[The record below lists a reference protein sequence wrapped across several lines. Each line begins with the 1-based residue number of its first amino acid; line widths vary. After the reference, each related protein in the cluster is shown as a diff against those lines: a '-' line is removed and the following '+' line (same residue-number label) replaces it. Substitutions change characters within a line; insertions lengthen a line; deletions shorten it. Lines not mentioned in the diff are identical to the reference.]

1 MDDEIKN
8 PDGFE
13 ALVKLV
19 IKEQPLSSF
28 APKTGK
34 EIWEKFLRIVF
45 LGGSRSDAEINYL
58 LDVFGKALDLDYVL
72 KTRGE
77 PLEAEL
83 SRIIAA
89 KIKSEKNEHLQNVLQ
104 NLDNELFRII
114 ASLKGAARYFEK
126 TKMSPAVL
134 DKLAVDKEKTWE
146 FINELAEDEDV
157 TNVKFTKVILWLHS
171 VGKAR
176 DFCPPSRQIKDF
188 SNKDLGPYYRF
199 YEDDKYFMERIQE
212 FAGDLKK
219 KIPKAS
225 VYDVSKAIFYYRA
238 CKHMLAN
245 PRGFQPSSLM
255 RFMKKQKLDLKKL
268 AAAFG
273 DVKKREKLAKGL
285 NEAYG

>member
-1 MDDEIKN
+1 MDDEVKI

-19 IKEQPLSSF
+19 IKEQPLASF
-28 APKTGK
+28 SPKTDK

-58 LDVFGKALDLDYVL
+58 LEIFGKALELDYVT

-77 PLEAEL
+77 PLESEL
-83 SRIIAA
+83 SKIINA
-89 KIKSEKNEHLQNVLQ
+89 KLKSEKNGQLQNALQ
-104 NLDNELFRII
+104 NLDNELFRIV

-126 TKMSPAVL
+126 TKMSPGIL
-134 DKLAVDKEKTWE
+134 DKFTADKEKTWE
-146 FINELAEDEDV
+146 FINELVEDEDV

-171 VGKAR
+171 VGKAQ

-199 YEDDKYFMERIQE
+199 YEDDKYFMERIQSFSE
-212 FAGDLKK
+212 DLKK

-245 PRGFQPSSLM
+245 QRGFQPSSLM

-268 AAAFG
+268 SLALG
-273 DVKKREKLAKGL
+273 NIKKREKLAKSL
-285 NEAYG
+285 NEAYS